1 MYDISMKREYI
12 TIIVVSIIFLILSG
26 ISLFYCFK
34 ENNQKRK
41 IRKPYPIMTL
51 ITLLMIVTI
60 KEPALYLALL
70 CGLIGDLFLLSFDK
84 KMFLAGLLCFLAE
97 HLINFYVLYDLTGVF
112 TNYFFLVYGILIVV
126 LPILASI
133 FLRKFAKPL
142 FTITGG
148 IYIATLIMQIISAS
162 YLSSVTNNP
171 LLISYAIGYVLFLI
185 SDSLIAQKRFIK
197 PFKKIQFLIMI
208 TYYVAQYIIYVP
220 LLFMIIQ

>member
-1 MYDISMKREYI
+1 
-12 TIIVVSIIFLILSG
+12 
-26 ISLFYCFK
+26 
-34 ENNQKRK
+34 
-41 IRKPYPIMTL
+41 MTL